1 VGYGPTQPSMGTAQI
16 NLTHPSPSFLR
27 DFNPFRLP
35 GVRQKLSRKCTRQAG
50 WRKNI
55 RFQGENVENK
65 AILPVVKKQPA
76 LTKRNKSFLMHLA
89 NGRPTLE
96 AYKLAGFKGEPH
108 AAYELRSKLRSVL
121 GHMLEA
127 RGIDRQDLM
136 IQAKQ
141 LADLPLDP
149 QIQSVTIKQ
158 KVDILRLYDKILAG
172 VDEAKPVI
180 SPVNFNFGD
189 VTLEQAPTKPGQDGS
204 VVDSTAS
211 DLSDQA
217 QVDTILPPPGV

>member
-1 VGYGPTQPSMGTAQI
+1 MENQS
-16 NLTHPSPSFLR
+16 NLP
-27 DFNPFRLP
+27 
-35 GVRQKLSRKCTRQAG
+35 A
-50 WRKNI
+50 
-55 RFQGENVENK
+55 
-65 AILPVVKKQPA
+65 VKKQPV

-121 GHMLEA
+121 GSMLEA

-149 QIQSVTIKQ
+149 QISSVTIKQ

-189 VTLEQAPTKPGQDGS
+189 VTLERAPMNPHQDGP
-204 VVDSTAS
+204 VVEATAT
-211 DLSDQA
+211 DLGDQA
-217 QVDTILPPPGV
+217 QVDPILPPPGV